1 MSDVGNKEG
10 ARSSSTAVM
19 GGDNDNNI
27 TQSATREEDEGY
39 GGYKGE
45 VSQASKAR
53 AV

>member
-27 TQSATREEDEGY
+27 TQSATREEEGRTRDT
-39 GGYKGE
+39 
-45 VSQASKAR
+45 VVTKAR
-53 AV
+53 